1 MYLHE
6 YLNIHR
12 MGTLLKQQNI
22 KKSNISSSKLEDDER
37 MDLLIDT
44 NDQMIEK
51 LVSEWTASKIS
62 SKIGSG
68 RNLNFF

>member
-12 MGTLLKQQNI
+12 MATLLKQQNI

-62 SKIGSG
+62 S
-68 RNLNFF
+68 

>member
-1 MYLHE
+1 
-6 YLNIHR
+6 

-51 LVSEWTASKIS
+51 LVSERTVSKI
-62 SKIGSG
+62 
-68 RNLNFF
+68 F